1 MIPGSGLA
9 GPYSL
14 DDGLG
19 ARTIL
24 PDPRHGRVEMLD
36 LAPALA
42 ANPAFE
48 SAIRAR
54 VDQYAQF
61 QGQMCAAIR
70 QVERDGTALRIIAE
84 APFGVRLSTLLAHLE
99 SGQDVLSDASMIE
112 LAANIVRAVASIHRL
127 PGGASHGA
135 ISPAH
140 IVIARTGTVTLTD
153 AAFGVAL
160 QGLQRNREQL
170 WREFELALPSA
181 ANLPRFDQRADMCQ
195 LGAAVLAIVI
205 RRPLH
210 QNEYP
215 RGIADLVI
223 LATADAHGP
232 GLASSLRMWL
242 QQALHLNPRASFN
255 TAVDAER
262 AFAEVAATVSG
273 RRAGM
278 QVLQTLIR
286 KLCGEP
292 AEPPPPIKTPARP
305 MPPRPVIPD
314 PVPPPPPQGGLGG
327 LLRHLR
333 I

>member
-84 APFGVRLSTLLAHLE
+84 SPFGVRLSTLLAHLE

-135 ISPAH
+135 ISSAH
-140 IVIARTGTVTLTD
+140 IAVARTGAVTLTD
-153 AAFGVAL
+153 AAFGTAL

-170 WREFELALPSA
+170 WREFGLALPSA

-195 LGAAVLAIVI
+195 LAAAVLAIVI
-205 RRPLH
+205 RRPLR
-210 QNEYP
+210 QDEYP
-215 RGIADLVI
+215 RGVADLVI

-232 GLASSLRMWL
+232 CLASILRMWL
-242 QQALHLNPRASFN
+242 QQGLQLNSRPFN

-262 AFAEVAATVSG
+262 AFAEVAATVSE

-278 QVLQTLIR
+278 QAVQTLVR

-292 AEPPPPIKTPARP
+292 AAPPPPIKAPARP
-305 MPPRPVIPD
+305 TPPRPVIPD
-314 PVPPPPPQGGLGG
+314 PVPPPPQGGLGG
-327 LLRHLR
+327 FLRYLR